1 MMQCK
6 EKLEMVGHEARGQ
19 EHMDGCVDQQV
30 FIQQITLTKNKVMQ
44 GIFSGGYC
52 LKDTALERAEI

>member
-19 EHMDGCVDQQV
+19 EYMDGCVDQQV
-30 FIQQITLTKNKVMQ
+30 FMQQITYKK
-44 GIFSGGYC
+44 
-52 LKDTALERAEI
+52 